1 MSATYAPKPGAAAPG
16 RMVLAQAALELRLL
30 LRHGEQLVLTMVIPL
45 LLLVG
50 LATTSVV
57 DVAVP
62 AGFRRVDVATP
73 GVIALAVLS
82 TAFTGLAIATGFE
95 RRYGVLKRLGTT
107 PLSRPG
113 LLAGKTI
120 AVIGVELVQLVVI
133 AAVALALGWSPQGS
147 PLAVLALLLA
157 GTAAC
162 SGLGLLMAGTLRA
175 EATLAAANLMYVL
188 MLLAGA
194 ALVPVERYPE
204 SVRPFVEATPLGAL
218 ATGLRDVL
226 MGAAGMPWAALGVL
240 LAWAVG
246 SLGLAAAT
254 FRWE

>member
-1 MSATYAPKPGAAAPG
+1 
-16 RMVLAQAALELRLL
+16 
-30 LRHGEQLVLTMVIPL
+30 
-45 LLLVG
+45 
-50 LATTSVV
+50 
-57 DVAVP
+57 
-62 AGFRRVDVATP
+62 
-73 GVIALAVLS
+73 VLS

-113 LLAGKTI
+113 LLAGKTL
-120 AVIGVELVQLVVI
+120 AVVGVELVQLVVI
-133 AAVALALGWSPQGS
+133 AGLALALGWSPQGS
-147 PLAVLALLLA
+147 PLATLALLLT

-162 SGLGLLMAGTLRA
+162 AGLGLLMAGTLRA

>member
-50 LATTSVV
+50 LASTEVV
-57 DVAVP
+57 DFAVP
-62 AGFRRVDVATP
+62 VGARRVDVATP

-107 PLSRPG
+107 PLTRAG
-113 LLAGKTI
+113 LLAGKTL
-120 AVIGVELVQLVVI
+120 AVVGVELVQLAVI
-133 AAVALALGWSPQGS
+133 GALAFALGWSPEGS
-147 PLAVLALLLA
+147 PVAVLALLVA

-162 SGLGLLMAGTLRA
+162 AGLGLLMAGTLRA
-175 EATLAAANLMYVL
+175 EATLAAANLLYVL

-194 ALVPVERYPE
+194 AVVPLDRYPE

-226 MGAAGMPWAALGVL
+226 LGAAGMPWGSLGVL
-240 LAWAVG
+240 LAWAVAG
-246 SLGLAAAT
+246 LGLAAAT